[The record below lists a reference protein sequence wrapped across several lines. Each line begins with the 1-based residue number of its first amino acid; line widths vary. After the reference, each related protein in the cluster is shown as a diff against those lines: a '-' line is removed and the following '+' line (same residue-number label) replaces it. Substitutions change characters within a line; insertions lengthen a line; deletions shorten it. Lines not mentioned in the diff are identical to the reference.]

1 MGNYNIFASFYD
13 NLTQNVDYNSIS
25 LFIDRTIK
33 EDGNGGNLVL
43 DLACG
48 TGTLA
53 CMLAKLGYD
62 VVAADKSEE
71 MLSIAMNKA
80 ETFGNP
86 IFLNQSMQE
95 LDLFGTIDAAVCTL
109 DSINHID
116 NKQDI
121 KKAIER
127 VSLFLNKGGLF
138 IFDVNSLF
146 KHQNI
151 LSNNCFVYETDDV
164 YCVWQNQL
172 NADNSVDIS
181 LDFFAAEDND
191 DDVYIRSQE
200 RFAEYYY
207 SDEFLVEILE
217 QNNLSVISK
226 FDDYTDKKIDDKT
239 QRVVY
244 ICRKDM

>member
-1 MGNYNIFASFYD
+1 MGNYNIFANYYD
-13 NLTQNVDYNSIS
+13 DLTQNVDYNGIS
-25 LFIDRTIK
+25 LFIDRAIK
-33 EDGNGGNLVL
+33 KYGNGGNLVL
-43 DLACG
+43 DFACG

-53 CMLAKLGYD
+53 CMLTKLGYD
-62 VVAADKSEE
+62 VVAADESEE
-71 MLSIAMNKA
+71 MLSIAMNKS

-86 IFLNQSMQE
+86 IFLKQSMQE

-116 NKQDI
+116 KKQDV

-127 VSLFLNKGGLF
+127 ISLFLNNGGVF

-151 LSNNCFVYETDDV
+151 LSNNCFVYETYDV

-172 NADNSVDIS
+172 NIDNSVDIS
-181 LDFFAAEDND
+181 LDFFAAEDD
-191 DDVYIRSQE
+191 DAYIRYQE
-200 RFAEYYY
+200 HFAEYYY
-207 SDEFLVEILE
+207 SDEFLVDILE
-217 QNNLSVISK
+217 QNNLSVIAK
-226 FDDYTDKKIDDKT
+226 FDDYTDKRIDDKT

-244 ICRKDM
+244 VCRKDI